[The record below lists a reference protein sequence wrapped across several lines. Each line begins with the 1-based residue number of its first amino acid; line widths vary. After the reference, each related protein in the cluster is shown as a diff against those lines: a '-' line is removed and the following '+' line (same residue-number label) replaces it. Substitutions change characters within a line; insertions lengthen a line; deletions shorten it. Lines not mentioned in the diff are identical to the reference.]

1 MGGCG
6 RFLLVFPKETVI
18 AMKIAVPETVK
29 VVMPKS
35 EVMTMGKTS
44 KFITKSAAARNM
56 RCHASVSPPKP
67 QECLVGFQ
75 VFVSNRNH
83 SEDSSEYFLSLKP
96 CAIFDWRNFRWLDL
110 RPTAP
115 KHVRI

>member
-1 MGGCG
+1 MSSAMACSV
-6 RFLLVFPKETVI
+6 LVLGV
-18 AMKIAVPETVK
+18 
-29 VVMPKS
+29 
-35 EVMTMGKTS
+35 EVDS
-44 KFITKSAAARNM
+44 IRLKSAKAFRAPARNM

-67 QECLVGFQ
+67 QESLVGFQ

-96 CAIFDWRNFRWLDL
+96 CAIFDWRNLRWLDL